1 MEWLTAFTH
10 DLQLSA
16 PALWHGLS
24 ITLKV
29 VIIATIGGIF
39 IGTLLALMRLS
50 SIRILNLIAQ
60 SYVNLFRSIP
70 LLLVLMWFYF
80 AVPFI
85 YTTVTGNY
93 LTIDTALVS
102 SIVAFM
108 LFEAAYFSEIVRAGI
123 QSIPKGQSAA
133 AYALGMTYGQSM
145 RLIILPQA
153 FRKMTPL
160 LLQQTIIL
168 FQDSTMVYAIGLL
181 DFFRTNYVRGDLMSL
196 LTQYILF
203 AGLVYFTISMLAT
216 LTDCTTQICQGEVV
230 VVCGPSG
237 SGKSTLIKT
246 VNGLEAFQQGQITV
260 DGIPIKDP
268 KTDLTKLRSRVGMV
282 FQHFE
287 LFPHLSITEN
297 LTIAQIKVLGRSEAE
312 AKKKGLG
319 YLERVGLSAHA
330 HKFPAQ
336 LSGGQQQRVAIARA
350 LSMDPIAMLFDEPT
364 SALDPE
370 MINEVLDVMVELA
383 HEGMTM
389 MCVTHEMG
397 FARQVAN
404 RVLFMDQGK
413 IVEDCSKDD
422 FFNTKRG
429 DRAQQFLDKILH

>member
-1 MEWLTAFTH
+1 MEWITSFLQ
-10 DLQLSA
+10 DLQQSG
-16 PALWHGLS
+16 PALWHGFS

-29 VIIATIGGIF
+29 VVIATVGGIF

-50 SIRILNLIAQ
+50 SSRILNTLAQ
-60 SYVNLFRSIP
+60 AYVNLFRSIP

-85 YTTVTGNY
+85 YTGITGKY

-133 AYALGMTYGQSM
+133 AYALGMSYSQSM

-203 AGLVYFTISMLAT
+203 AGLVYFTIS
-216 LTDCTTQICQGEVV
+216 
-230 VVCGPSG
+230 
-237 SGKSTLIKT
+237 
-246 VNGLEAFQQGQITV
+246 
-260 DGIPIKDP
+260 
-268 KTDLTKLRSRVGMV
+268 
-282 FQHFE
+282 
-287 LFPHLSITEN
+287 
-297 LTIAQIKVLGRSEAE
+297 
-312 AKKKGLG
+312 
-319 YLERVGLSAHA
+319 
-330 HKFPAQ
+330 
-336 LSGGQQQRVAIARA
+336 AIATFSVKR
-350 LSMDPIAMLFDEPT
+350 LQRRF
-364 SALDPE
+364 
-370 MINEVLDVMVELA
+370 
-383 HEGMTM
+383 
-389 MCVTHEMG
+389 
-397 FARQVAN
+397 
-404 RVLFMDQGK
+404 RV
-413 IVEDCSKDD
+413 
-422 FFNTKRG
+422 
-429 DRAQQFLDKILH
+429 

>member
-1 MEWLTAFTH
+1 MDWLTVFLT
-10 DLQLSA
+10 DLQASY
-16 PALWHGLS
+16 PALWHGFS

-29 VIIATIGGIF
+29 LLFATVGGIF

-50 SIRILNLIAQ
+50 SSRVLNLFAQ

-85 YTTVTGNY
+85 YTGVTGKY

-108 LFEAAYFSEIVRAGI
+108 LFEAAYFAEIVRAGI

-160 LLQQTIIL
+160 LLQQSIIL

-203 AGLVYFTISMLAT
+203 AGLVYFTVSMLAT
-216 LTDCTTQICQGEVV
+216 FLV
-230 VVCGPSG
+230 
-237 SGKSTLIKT
+237 K
-246 VNGLEAFQQGQITV
+246 
-260 DGIPIKDP
+260 
-268 KTDLTKLRSRVGMV
+268 KLQHRLRV
-282 FQHFE
+282 
-287 LFPHLSITEN
+287 
-297 LTIAQIKVLGRSEAE
+297 
-312 AKKKGLG
+312 
-319 YLERVGLSAHA
+319 
-330 HKFPAQ
+330 
-336 LSGGQQQRVAIARA
+336 
-350 LSMDPIAMLFDEPT
+350 
-364 SALDPE
+364 
-370 MINEVLDVMVELA
+370 
-383 HEGMTM
+383 
-389 MCVTHEMG
+389 
-397 FARQVAN
+397 
-404 RVLFMDQGK
+404 
-413 IVEDCSKDD
+413 
-422 FFNTKRG
+422 
-429 DRAQQFLDKILH
+429 

>member
-1 MEWLTAFTH
+1 MEWLTAFTQ
-10 DLQLSA
+10 DLHQSW

-29 VIIATIGGIF
+29 VVSATIGGVI

-50 SIRILNLIAQ
+50 SIKALNWFAKG
-60 SYVNLFRSIP
+60 YVNLFRSIP

-85 YTTVTGNY
+85 YTGITGNY

-123 QSIPKGQSAA
+123 QSIPKGQTSA
-133 AYALGMTYGQSM
+133 AYALGMTYPQTM

-216 LTDCTTQICQGEVV
+216 YAVKKLQRRLTV
-230 VVCGPSG
+230 
-237 SGKSTLIKT
+237 
-246 VNGLEAFQQGQITV
+246 
-260 DGIPIKDP
+260 
-268 KTDLTKLRSRVGMV
+268 
-282 FQHFE
+282 
-287 LFPHLSITEN
+287 
-297 LTIAQIKVLGRSEAE
+297 
-312 AKKKGLG
+312 
-319 YLERVGLSAHA
+319 
-330 HKFPAQ
+330 
-336 LSGGQQQRVAIARA
+336 
-350 LSMDPIAMLFDEPT
+350 
-364 SALDPE
+364 
-370 MINEVLDVMVELA
+370 
-383 HEGMTM
+383 
-389 MCVTHEMG
+389 
-397 FARQVAN
+397 
-404 RVLFMDQGK
+404 
-413 IVEDCSKDD
+413 
-422 FFNTKRG
+422 
-429 DRAQQFLDKILH
+429 

>member
-1 MEWLTAFTH
+1 MEWLTAFLN

-16 PALWHGLS
+16 PALWHGMS

-29 VIIATIGGIF
+29 VISATIGGIL

-50 SIRILNLIAQ
+50 SFKVLNLFAQ
-60 SYVNLFRSIP
+60 GYVNLFRSIP

-85 YTTVTGNY
+85 YTAVTDNY

-123 QSIPKGQSAA
+123 QSIPKGQTAA
-133 AYALGMTYGQSM
+133 AYALGMSYSQSM

-203 AGLVYFTISMLAT
+203 AGLVYFTVSMIAT
-216 LTDCTTQICQGEVV
+216 YAVKKLQRKLTV
-230 VVCGPSG
+230 
-237 SGKSTLIKT
+237 
-246 VNGLEAFQQGQITV
+246 
-260 DGIPIKDP
+260 
-268 KTDLTKLRSRVGMV
+268 
-282 FQHFE
+282 
-287 LFPHLSITEN
+287 
-297 LTIAQIKVLGRSEAE
+297 
-312 AKKKGLG
+312 
-319 YLERVGLSAHA
+319 
-330 HKFPAQ
+330 
-336 LSGGQQQRVAIARA
+336 
-350 LSMDPIAMLFDEPT
+350 
-364 SALDPE
+364 
-370 MINEVLDVMVELA
+370 
-383 HEGMTM
+383 
-389 MCVTHEMG
+389 
-397 FARQVAN
+397 
-404 RVLFMDQGK
+404 
-413 IVEDCSKDD
+413 
-422 FFNTKRG
+422 
-429 DRAQQFLDKILH
+429 

>member
-1 MEWLTAFTH
+1 MDWLTAFIQ
-10 DLQLSA
+10 DLHLSA

-29 VIIATIGGIF
+29 VIIATLGGIF

-50 SIRILNLIAQ
+50 SIRALNLIAQ
-60 SYVNLFRSIP
+60 AYVNMFRSIP

-80 AVPFI
+80 AVPFF
-85 YTTVTGNY
+85 YTAITGKY

-133 AYALGMTYGQSM
+133 AYALGMSYSQSM

-203 AGLVYFTISMLAT
+203 AGLVYFSISALAT
-216 LTDCTTQICQGEVV
+216 FAV
-230 VVCGPSG
+230 
-237 SGKSTLIKT
+237 K
-246 VNGLEAFQQGQITV
+246 
-260 DGIPIKDP
+260 
-268 KTDLTKLRSRVGMV
+268 KLQRR
-282 FQHFE
+282 
-287 LFPHLSITEN
+287 L
-297 LTIAQIKVLGRSEAE
+297 KV
-312 AKKKGLG
+312 
-319 YLERVGLSAHA
+319 
-330 HKFPAQ
+330 
-336 LSGGQQQRVAIARA
+336 
-350 LSMDPIAMLFDEPT
+350 
-364 SALDPE
+364 
-370 MINEVLDVMVELA
+370 
-383 HEGMTM
+383 
-389 MCVTHEMG
+389 
-397 FARQVAN
+397 
-404 RVLFMDQGK
+404 
-413 IVEDCSKDD
+413 
-422 FFNTKRG
+422 
-429 DRAQQFLDKILH
+429 

>member
-60 SYVNLFRSIP
+60 GYVNLFRSIP

-168 FQDSTMVYAIGLL
+168 FQDSTLVYAIGLL

-216 LTDCTTQICQGEVV
+216 YAVKRLQ
-230 VVCGPSG
+230 
-237 SGKSTLIKT
+237 
-246 VNGLEAFQQGQITV
+246 
-260 DGIPIKDP
+260 
-268 KTDLTKLRSRVGMV
+268 RR
-282 FQHFE
+282 
-287 LFPHLSITEN
+287 LS
-297 LTIAQIKVLGRSEAE
+297 V
-312 AKKKGLG
+312 
-319 YLERVGLSAHA
+319 
-330 HKFPAQ
+330 
-336 LSGGQQQRVAIARA
+336 
-350 LSMDPIAMLFDEPT
+350 
-364 SALDPE
+364 
-370 MINEVLDVMVELA
+370 
-383 HEGMTM
+383 
-389 MCVTHEMG
+389 
-397 FARQVAN
+397 
-404 RVLFMDQGK
+404 
-413 IVEDCSKDD
+413 
-422 FFNTKRG
+422 
-429 DRAQQFLDKILH
+429 

>member
-1 MEWLTAFTH
+1 MMEWLTAFTQ
-10 DLQLSA
+10 DLQQSW

-29 VIIATIGGIF
+29 VVTAAIGGVI

-50 SIRILNLIAQ
+50 SIKALNWFAKG
-60 SYVNLFRSIP
+60 YVNLFRSIP

-85 YTTVTGNY
+85 YTGITGNY

-123 QSIPKGQSAA
+123 QSIPKGQTSA
-133 AYALGMTYGQSM
+133 AYALGMTYPQTM

-216 LTDCTTQICQGEVV
+216 YAVKKLQRRLTV
-230 VVCGPSG
+230 
-237 SGKSTLIKT
+237 
-246 VNGLEAFQQGQITV
+246 
-260 DGIPIKDP
+260 
-268 KTDLTKLRSRVGMV
+268 
-282 FQHFE
+282 
-287 LFPHLSITEN
+287 
-297 LTIAQIKVLGRSEAE
+297 
-312 AKKKGLG
+312 
-319 YLERVGLSAHA
+319 
-330 HKFPAQ
+330 
-336 LSGGQQQRVAIARA
+336 
-350 LSMDPIAMLFDEPT
+350 
-364 SALDPE
+364 
-370 MINEVLDVMVELA
+370 
-383 HEGMTM
+383 
-389 MCVTHEMG
+389 
-397 FARQVAN
+397 
-404 RVLFMDQGK
+404 
-413 IVEDCSKDD
+413 
-422 FFNTKRG
+422 
-429 DRAQQFLDKILH
+429 

>member
-1 MEWLTAFTH
+1 MEWLTAFTQ
-10 DLQLSA
+10 DLQQSW

-29 VIIATIGGIF
+29 VVTAAIGGVI

-50 SIRILNLIAQ
+50 SIKALNWFAKG
-60 SYVNLFRSIP
+60 YVNLFRSIP

-85 YTTVTGNY
+85 YTGITGNY

-123 QSIPKGQSAA
+123 QSIPKGQTSA
-133 AYALGMTYGQSM
+133 AYALGMTYPQTM

-216 LTDCTTQICQGEVV
+216 YAVKKLQRRLTV
-230 VVCGPSG
+230 
-237 SGKSTLIKT
+237 
-246 VNGLEAFQQGQITV
+246 
-260 DGIPIKDP
+260 
-268 KTDLTKLRSRVGMV
+268 
-282 FQHFE
+282 
-287 LFPHLSITEN
+287 
-297 LTIAQIKVLGRSEAE
+297 
-312 AKKKGLG
+312 
-319 YLERVGLSAHA
+319 
-330 HKFPAQ
+330 
-336 LSGGQQQRVAIARA
+336 
-350 LSMDPIAMLFDEPT
+350 
-364 SALDPE
+364 
-370 MINEVLDVMVELA
+370 
-383 HEGMTM
+383 
-389 MCVTHEMG
+389 
-397 FARQVAN
+397 
-404 RVLFMDQGK
+404 
-413 IVEDCSKDD
+413 
-422 FFNTKRG
+422 
-429 DRAQQFLDKILH
+429 

>member
-1 MEWLTAFTH
+1 MEWLTAFTQ
-10 DLQLSA
+10 DLQQSW

-29 VIIATIGGIF
+29 VVSAAIGGVI

-50 SIRILNLIAQ
+50 SIKAFNWFAKG
-60 SYVNLFRSIP
+60 YVNLFRSIP

-85 YTTVTGNY
+85 YNGITGNY

-123 QSIPKGQSAA
+123 QSIPKGQTSA
-133 AYALGMTYGQSM
+133 AYALGMTYPQTM

-216 LTDCTTQICQGEVV
+216 YAVKKLQRRLTV
-230 VVCGPSG
+230 
-237 SGKSTLIKT
+237 
-246 VNGLEAFQQGQITV
+246 
-260 DGIPIKDP
+260 
-268 KTDLTKLRSRVGMV
+268 
-282 FQHFE
+282 
-287 LFPHLSITEN
+287 
-297 LTIAQIKVLGRSEAE
+297 
-312 AKKKGLG
+312 
-319 YLERVGLSAHA
+319 
-330 HKFPAQ
+330 
-336 LSGGQQQRVAIARA
+336 
-350 LSMDPIAMLFDEPT
+350 
-364 SALDPE
+364 
-370 MINEVLDVMVELA
+370 
-383 HEGMTM
+383 
-389 MCVTHEMG
+389 
-397 FARQVAN
+397 
-404 RVLFMDQGK
+404 
-413 IVEDCSKDD
+413 
-422 FFNTKRG
+422 
-429 DRAQQFLDKILH
+429 

>member
-1 MEWLTAFTH
+1 MDWLTAFIQ

-29 VIIATIGGIF
+29 VCIATVGGIF

-60 SYVNLFRSIP
+60 AYVNLFRSIP

-80 AVPFI
+80 AVPFF
-85 YTTVTGNY
+85 YTAITGNY

-123 QSIPKGQSAA
+123 QSIPKGQNAA
-133 AYALGMTYGQSM
+133 AYALGMSYGQSM

-203 AGLVYFTISMLAT
+203 AGLIYFSISALAT
-216 LTDCTTQICQGEVV
+216 FIVKRIQRRL
-230 VVCGPSG
+230 
-237 SGKSTLIKT
+237 
-246 VNGLEAFQQGQITV
+246 
-260 DGIPIKDP
+260 
-268 KTDLTKLRSRVGMV
+268 
-282 FQHFE
+282 
-287 LFPHLSITEN
+287 
-297 LTIAQIKVLGRSEAE
+297 KV
-312 AKKKGLG
+312 
-319 YLERVGLSAHA
+319 
-330 HKFPAQ
+330 
-336 LSGGQQQRVAIARA
+336 
-350 LSMDPIAMLFDEPT
+350 
-364 SALDPE
+364 
-370 MINEVLDVMVELA
+370 
-383 HEGMTM
+383 
-389 MCVTHEMG
+389 
-397 FARQVAN
+397 
-404 RVLFMDQGK
+404 
-413 IVEDCSKDD
+413 
-422 FFNTKRG
+422 
-429 DRAQQFLDKILH
+429 

>member
-1 MEWLTAFTH
+1 MDWLTAFIQ

-29 VIIATIGGIF
+29 VSIATVGGIF

-80 AVPFI
+80 AVPFF
-85 YTTVTGNY
+85 YTAITGNY

-123 QSIPKGQSAA
+123 QSISKGQSAA
-133 AYALGMTYGQSM
+133 AYALGMSYGQSM

-203 AGLVYFTISMLAT
+203 AGLVYFSISTLAT
-216 LTDCTTQICQGEVV
+216 FIVKRIQRR
-230 VVCGPSG
+230 
-237 SGKSTLIKT
+237 
-246 VNGLEAFQQGQITV
+246 
-260 DGIPIKDP
+260 
-268 KTDLTKLRSRVGMV
+268 LRV
-282 FQHFE
+282 
-287 LFPHLSITEN
+287 
-297 LTIAQIKVLGRSEAE
+297 
-312 AKKKGLG
+312 
-319 YLERVGLSAHA
+319 
-330 HKFPAQ
+330 
-336 LSGGQQQRVAIARA
+336 
-350 LSMDPIAMLFDEPT
+350 
-364 SALDPE
+364 
-370 MINEVLDVMVELA
+370 
-383 HEGMTM
+383 
-389 MCVTHEMG
+389 
-397 FARQVAN
+397 
-404 RVLFMDQGK
+404 
-413 IVEDCSKDD
+413 
-422 FFNTKRG
+422 
-429 DRAQQFLDKILH
+429 